1 MSLCTGVGLFKRAS
15 VPALVF
21 GKAMTSRIEDAWHMI
36 ATMRSK
42 PEHSP
47 SQFLLALVPDPAM
60 DPALTQRNSTMGRGT
75 TPQSVKQVVERCF
88 FTFVELVIHWREL
101 TREYG
106 MPLGGSVGHTCN
118 TSENMYS
125 CIIASCTR
133 TEPPPISTPFR
144 TRS

>member
-1 MSLCTGVGLFKRAS
+1 
-15 VPALVF
+15 
-21 GKAMTSRIEDAWHMI
+21 
-36 ATMRSK
+36 MRSK

-106 MPLGGSVGHTCN
+106 MPLGGLG
-118 TSENMYS
+118 
-125 CIIASCTR
+125 
-133 TEPPPISTPFR
+133 
-144 TRS
+144 RSYL